1 MAKNE
6 KKITIKIEGKEW
18 TDALD
23 KAFTKKSKTVKVDG
37 FRKGKVPKNI
47 YLERFGIESLY
58 MDAYEYVVDDAYHKA
73 LEENDITP
81 AVQPSVDVTAIDE
94 NGVTFEFTFIGKP
107 DVKLGKYKD
116 LKIKKEDIKVSKEE
130 IEDEIK
136 HLREQFAEIRVKEDG
151 KVEDGDT
158 AIINFAGTVD
168 GKALDGGTGENY
180 PLEIGSH
187 TFIPG
192 FEEGVIGMSVGEEK
206 DLNLK
211 FPENYTEELKGKN
224 VVFKVKVN
232 IIKERVLPELNEDFF
247 KDLGYD
253 DVKDA
258 EGLKAKVKEQIKTRK
273 EAEIENKYIED
284 CLKLATSKMTIEIN
298 PEIIDD
304 EIHRIIDQV
313 SEQLKMNGLTLE
325 QYMQFT
331 GMTKED
337 LNKQYEET
345 ATNRVK
351 ERFLLEEVAKEEKIE
366 ISDKDADAKAEEM
379 AKNYGMTKED
389 LLKEFGGLDMVK
401 YDMKM
406 REAIN
411 IVKGE

>member
-1 MAKNE
+1 MNNV
-6 KKITIKIEGKEW
+6 KKVVKEYKGEIWTKAIK
-18 TDALD
+18 DAYN
-23 KAFTKKSKTVKVDG
+23 KIKKDVTVDG
-37 FRKGKVPKNI
+37 FRKGMVPFSMFVSKNGV
-47 YLERFGIESLY
+47 EPLY
-58 MDAYEYVVDDAYHKA
+58 NDAIDILLTTEYKKTLDEV
-73 LEENDITP
+73 EEMP
-81 AVQPSVDVTAIDE
+81 VVQPTVDIKDINKDGISIE
-94 NGVTFEFTFIGKP
+94 YTFISKP
-107 DVKLGKYKD
+107 EVKLGEYKN
-116 LKIKKEDIKVSKEE
+116 LGIKKETAKVTAKEVDEEITKLQTKYAEIKVKEG
-130 IEDEIK
+130 
-136 HLREQFAEIRVKEDG
+136 G
-151 KVEDGDT
+151 KVENGNT
-158 AIINFAGTVD
+158 VIIDFEGFLD
-168 GKALDGGTGENY
+168 GKAFEGGKGENY
-180 PLEIGSH
+180 PLEIGSN

-192 FEEGVIGMSVGEEK
+192 FEEGLIGMSVGEEK

-211 FPENYTEELKGKN
+211 FPENYTEELKGKD

-273 EAEIENKYIED
+273 EAEIEDKYIDD
-284 CLKLATSKMTIEIN
+284 CLKLAVSKMTVEI
-298 PEIIDD
+298 
-304 EIHRIIDQV
+304 Q
-313 SEQLKMNGLTLE
+313 QLKMNGLTLE

-331 GMTKED
+331 GMTHED
-337 LNKQYEET
+337 LHKQYEET